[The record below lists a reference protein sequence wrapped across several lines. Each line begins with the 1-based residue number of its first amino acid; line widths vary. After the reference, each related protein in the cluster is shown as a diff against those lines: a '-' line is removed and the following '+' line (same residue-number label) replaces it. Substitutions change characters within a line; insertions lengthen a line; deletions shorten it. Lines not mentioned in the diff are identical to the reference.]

1 MVAFTTNFD
10 FPFPDGSDAPCDFAE
25 QWCDFTDA
33 IDAVFARFQ
42 TTLDRTVPMIP
53 IALLSLSEAVVIPD
67 GGNIPYDTVKI
78 DSAGWT
84 AVDIDN
90 TLISA
95 TMAGVLS
102 LSVNAVFQQVGGPDM
117 FILDP
122 VDTTGVIVEPQLPFA
137 TQMDMGT
144 CPIGEP
150 LEALLFSS
158 GNWVPGTS
166 GIRNGVVSNTPPTN
180 TVQESNF
187 AIYWHSDGGTV

>member
-1 MVAFTTNFD
+1 MTAFTTNFNL
-10 FPFPDGSDAPCDFAE
+10 PFPDSSDAPCDFAE
-25 QWCDFTDA
+25 QWCDFTEA
-33 IDAVFARFQ
+33 VDAVFDGFQ
-42 TTLDRTVPMIP
+42 ATLDRTVPMIP
-53 IALLSLSEAVVIPD
+53 IALLSLSAQVTIPD
-67 GGNIPYDTVKI
+67 GGNIPYDTVLV
-78 DSAGWT
+78 DSARWT

-102 LSVNAVFQQVGGPDM
+102 LSVNAIFEQVGGPDM
-117 FILDP
+117 FLLDP
-122 VDTTGVIVEPQLPFA
+122 VDTTGVIVEPQLPYA

-150 LEALLFSS
+150 LEALLFAT

-166 GIRNGVVSNTPPTN
+166 GIRNSVTSNIPATN

-187 AIYWHSDGGTV
+187 SIYWHSDGGTV